1 MKFRGKVL
9 LGGKT
14 ATGIEV
20 PEKIV
25 TGLGSSK
32 RPAVRATIN
41 GFTYR
46 STVAPMGGKFMLPL
60 SAANREGAGV
70 EAGDTIQVNLEL
82 DTAPREVTVPK
93 DFAKA
98 LQRDAKARTTF
109 ESLSF
114 SKKQWHVLS
123 IEGAKTTETRERR
136 IAKSISTLREG

>member
-1 MKFRGKVL
+1 
-9 LGGKT
+9 
-14 ATGIEV
+14 
-20 PEKIV
+20 
-25 TGLGSSK
+25 
-32 RPAVRATIN
+32 
-41 GFTYR
+41 
-46 STVAPMGGKFMLPL
+46 MGGKFMLPL